1 MMTRTTKQTIG
12 AVIIFSIAMAALEGA
27 VVVYLRALFYPD
39 GFSVAFKVIDEN
51 ILRVELLREL
61 ATVVMLAAVGCM
73 AGHNAKQR
81 LAYFLVAFAVWD
93 IFYYAWLKALID
105 WPLSL
110 NDWDI
115 LFLIP
120 FTWLGPVWAPL
131 VCSVTMIVLALVL
144 LRDDKRVSGLVW
156 SLLIGGSLVILYT
169 FMEDYGRIIIGNGFL
184 KDYPELLQNPRFLQV
199 VSRFI
204 PHTFNVMVFSLG
216 EALLLAGVYCQ
227 HRGDGALLWA
237 KARQNMQGTEAPPPE
252 GSGN

>member
-1 MMTRTTKQTIG
+1 MMTRSTIQTIWG
-12 AVIIFSIAMAALEGA
+12 VIVFSIAMAALEGA

-39 GFSVAFKVIDEN
+39 GFSVAFKVIDER

-61 ATVVMLAAVGCM
+61 ATIVMLAAVGYM
-73 AGHNAKQR
+73 TGNNVKQR
-81 LAYFLVAFAVWD
+81 LAYFLLAFATWD

-131 VCSVTMIVLALVL
+131 VCSVTMIALALVL
-144 LRDDKRVSGLVW
+144 LRDDRRVSALVW
-156 SLLIGGSLVILYT
+156 SMLIAGSLVILYT
-169 FMEDYGRIIIGNGFL
+169 FMEDYGKIIIGSGFM
-184 KDYPELLQNPRFLQV
+184 KDYPQLLQNPRFLQV

-204 PHTFNVMVFSLG
+204 PHSFNWPVFWVGEFVLLG
-216 EALLLAGVYCQ
+216 AVICQYRGYGDAFSRKHSIGRASTPSAEA
-227 HRGDGALLWA
+227 R
-237 KARQNMQGTEAPPPE
+237 
-252 GSGN
+252 